1 MGVVTCG
8 GCGLR
13 FDRVAEKGEFIKSK
27 WYHKGCAE
35 IKRDKME
42 LDAYICKLF
51 NLKAPGPL
59 NNSLVKK
66 YKEQMGY
73 NYKGIRNA
81 LKYFYEIKKNTV
93 NKAEERV
100 GIVPYIYTEA
110 QEYFRTMEE
119 IARRNNKTIE
129 KTKEEISIT
138 LCPAQPIKEIKN
150 DTSELDSLFEE

>member
-1 MGVVTCG
+1 MGIVTCG

-35 IKRDKME
+35 IKKEKME
-42 LDAYICKLF
+42 LYDYICKLF
-51 NLKAPGPL
+51 NLKTPGPL

-66 YKEQMGY
+66 YKEQNGY
-73 NYKGIRNA
+73 SYRGIINA
-81 LKYFYEIKKNTV
+81 LKYFYEVKKNTV
-93 NKAEERV
+93 DKAEERV
-100 GIVPYIYTEA
+100 GIVPFVYTDA
-110 QEYFRTMEE
+110 QEYFRVLEE
-119 IARRNNKTIE
+119 IARKNKKTIE

-138 LCPAQPIKEIKN
+138 LCPTQPTKEIKK